1 MMSSTTYQRQSLHNL
16 NTIDVFD
23 AGNRLII
30 EERSK
35 HDASR
40 LVVEVALCVVVGVML
55 LGSFLLLILPE
66 FPLFNQYFG
75 VSLSM
80 VMVGIAVSLYVFA
93 TRGFKPQVGYDKLKK
108 QFWVCKLNSKGH
120 ARIVTHYA
128 LGDIESVFI
137 RRPEAPAKDAVL
149 SARIKG
155 KHAPITILQG
165 DLDDIEAAHHAL
177 CEASH
182 SGDIVR
188 PVKPVL
194 KTKFRSARPMR
205 GFQAGTV

>member
-1 MMSSTTYQRQSLHNL
+1 MHWAT
-16 NTIDVFD
+16 
-23 AGNRLII
+23 
-30 EERSK
+30 
-35 HDASR
+35 AS
-40 LVVEVALCVVVGVML
+40 V
-55 LGSFLLLILPE
+55 
-66 FPLFNQYFG
+66 
-75 VSLSM
+75 
-80 VMVGIAVSLYVFA
+80 
-93 TRGFKPQVGYDKLKK
+93 DKLKK
-108 QFWVCKLNSKGH
+108 KFWVCKSNSKGN

-137 RRPEAPAKDAVL
+137 RRPEAPVKDAVL

-165 DLDDIEAAHHAL
+165 EDDIEAAHHAL

-194 KTKFRSARPMR
+194 KTKFRGARPMR
-205 GFQAGTV
+205 SFQTGTV

>member
-1 MMSSTTYQRQSLHNL
+1 MMSSTTYQRQSLRNL

-108 QFWVCKLNSKGH
+108 QFWVCKLNSH
-120 ARIVTHYA
+120 TCTHSL
-128 LGDIESVFI
+128 LGASGLRLVKSWISFTPSFEITPYGGKVSSNSPRLTSLTSWRFPSSYRNLSI
-137 RRPEAPAKDAVL
+137 ASCLAFSRVL
-149 SARIKG
+149 PSPSI
-155 KHAPITILQG
+155 I
-165 DLDDIEAAHHAL
+165 
-177 CEASH
+177 
-182 SGDIVR
+182 
-188 PVKPVL
+188 VL
-194 KTKFRSARPMR
+194 K
-205 GFQAGTV
+205 